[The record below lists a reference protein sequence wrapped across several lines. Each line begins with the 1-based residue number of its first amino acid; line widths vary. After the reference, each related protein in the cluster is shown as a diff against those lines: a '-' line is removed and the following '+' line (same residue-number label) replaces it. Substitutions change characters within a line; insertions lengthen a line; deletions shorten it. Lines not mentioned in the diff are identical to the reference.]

1 MKARTRK
8 TRWLL
13 LTLLFG
19 LLAAAGFTLTRHGE
33 IRFVTT
39 VNQAVPAK
47 RTVTQQAHALLASTG
62 GKQMVMPAVGTPVG
76 HELVDGAYSDDPQ
89 PHASGRSDVSS
100 NADTAPGAG
109 TQTQATPPV
118 GGSSES
124 TQQSNAPATSPT
136 TSPTPR
142 DGTGTLAYNGYVPLD
157 CGLPAGCGGGS
168 HAGYVIR
175 QPSLAGGTM
184 PVARDSQGTGPP
196 NDGSQTGDPGQG
208 SDPPGPGSNPPPAAA
223 PELDPTT
230 LAGAV
235 TLLLGALAVLRGRR
249 RVRVSR

>member
-39 VNQAVPAK
+39 GNQAVPAK
-47 RTVTQQAHALLASTG
+47 RTVTQQPHALLASTG
-62 GKQMVMPAVGTPVG
+62 GKQMLTPAVGTPVG
-76 HELVDGAYSDDPQ
+76 HQLVDGAYSDDPQ
-89 PHASGRSDVSS
+89 PHATGRSDVSS
-100 NADTAPGAG
+100 NADTAPGARP
-109 TQTQATPPV
+109 QTQPTPPV
-118 GGSSES
+118 GGSRDG
-124 TQQSNAPATSPT
+124 TQQSNAPATSAT

-142 DGTGTLAYNGYVPLD
+142 DGMSTFSDNGYVPMD
-157 CGLPAGCGGGS
+157 CGLPAGCGVVS
-168 HAGYVIR
+168 NAGYVTR
-175 QPSLAGGTM
+175 QPSLAGGTV
-184 PVARDSQGTGPP
+184 PVARNSQGT
-196 NDGSQTGDPGQG
+196 S
-208 SDPPGPGSNPPPAAA
+208 PPGPGSNPSPAAA
-223 PELDPTT
+223 PELDPAT